1 MDKFEKRR
9 QALRA
14 LVDSMGRGAIA
25 SVAKQIG
32 IEPSYV
38 SRLLYPEDKK
48 GGKRMGEDTATAL
61 TKAFPGFFIGEN
73 ALFDDAGLPAAP
85 PYIPPVA
92 PPISIDVDAGEG
104 YVRLPVLAEAAA
116 GHGRYPTQEVV
127 QHIDVLESYIRQRL
141 NANPRTLKVLTA
153 RGSSMTG
160 VIEDGDIM
168 FVQPTNEFTD
178 DGIYILTLDD
188 LVRVKRLSVSMATG
202 NVLIE
207 SNDGRKA
214 EELPLKEVP
223 HRLHIQG
230 RVLGSWSL
238 RSFS

>member
-1 MDKFEKRR
+1 MDKFGKRR

-14 LVDSMGRGAIA
+14 LIDSMGRGAIA

-48 GGKRMGEDTATAL
+48 GGKRMGEDTAIAL
-61 TKAFPGFFIGEN
+61 TKAFPRFFTGEY

-92 PPISIDVDAGEG
+92 PPLSIDIDAEEG
-104 YVRLPVLAEAAA
+104 YVRIPVLAEAAA
-116 GHGRYPTQEVV
+116 GHGRYPVQEAVS
-127 QHIDVLESYIRQRL
+127 HLDVLESYIRKRL
-141 NANPRTLKVLTA
+141 NANPRTLTVLTA

-178 DGIYILTLDD
+178 DGIYILTLDE
-188 LVRVKRLSVSMATG
+188 LIRVKRLSVSITTG
-202 NVLIE
+202 HVVIE
-207 SNDGRKA
+207 SNDGRKP

-238 RSFS
+238 RNFS

>member
-38 SRLLYPEDKK
+38 SRLLYSEDKK

-61 TKAFPGFFIGEN
+61 SKAFPSFFIGEN
-73 ALFDDAGLPAAP
+73 ALFDDAVLPATPA
-85 PYIPPVA
+85 YAPPVA
-92 PPISIDVDAGEG
+92 PPLSSDIDPAEG
-104 YVRLPVLAEAAA
+104 YARLPVLAEAAA
-116 GHGRYPTQEVV
+116 GHGKYPAQEVV
-127 QHIDVLESYIRQRL
+127 QHIDVLESYVRQRL
-141 NANPRTLKVLTA
+141 HANPRTLKVLTA

-188 LVRVKRLSVSMATG
+188 LIRVKRLSVSMTTG

-238 RSFS
+238 RSFA